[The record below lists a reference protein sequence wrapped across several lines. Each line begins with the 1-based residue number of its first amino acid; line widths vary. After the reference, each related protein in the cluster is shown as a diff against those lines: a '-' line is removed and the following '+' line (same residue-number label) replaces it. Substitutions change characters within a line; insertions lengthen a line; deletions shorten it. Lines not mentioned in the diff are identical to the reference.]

1 MIESTKN
8 SLDIQILDKE
18 LQDWYVDQT
27 SFVDRFNRRFAPAR
41 NDLVF
46 VIPWTAGGRT
56 RSGIIVRH
64 ARELPKMYG
73 VVVSILPDC
82 EHSLQFLRRDEG
94 AIVKLD
100 LIIYPRYATWP
111 LSSLYVHYL
120 DDDEREIESSEEVRV
135 LTSSMI
141 QARID
146 GILPDPFEGASI

>member
-1 MIESTKN
+1 
-8 SLDIQILDKE
+8 
-18 LQDWYVDQT
+18 
-27 SFVDRFNRRFAPAR
+27 
-41 NDLVF
+41 
-46 VIPWTAGGRT
+46 
-56 RSGIIVRH
+56 
-64 ARELPKMYG
+64 MYG